1 MWLKPLKNVSD
12 NQLKHIAASAGI
24 VLALM
29 LMLVKIFASLYTG
42 SLAILSSLVDSIS
55 DILASVIS
63 LVAVRFSSLPA
74 SFGHRYGFGKIEALS
89 ALIQSAFVA
98 GSGLFVIYEGVD
110 RFINPTVLVD
120 TDFGIGVMIFSLVCT
135 IAVVYFQQYVAKKT
149 DSIAVEADSA
159 HYVVDIAS
167 NVAIIL
173 GLVVVKFFGI
183 EWFDP
188 LAAVFVSAYLLR
200 NAYKIAKGA
209 VALLLD
215 KELPDEVRE
224 KVIAAVKGCD
234 FCRGVH
240 DLRSRDS
247 GGIYMFEL
255 HLELDGNLPLYE
267 AHRFTDIAESKIKE
281 LYPKSQV
288 IIHQD
293 PAGFEEERLDN
304 KLAK

>member
-1 MWLKPLKNVSD
+1 M
-12 NQLKHIAASAGI
+12 
-24 VLALM
+24 
-29 LMLVKIFASLYTG
+29 
-42 SLAILSSLVDSIS
+42 
-55 DILASVIS
+55 
-63 LVAVRFSSLPA
+63 
-74 SFGHRYGFGKIEALS
+74 
-89 ALIQSAFVA
+89 
-98 GSGLFVIYEGVD
+98 
-110 RFINPTVLVD
+110 LVD
-120 TDFGIGVMIFSLVCT
+120 TAFGIGIMIFSLVCT
-135 IAVVYFQQYVAKKT
+135 IAVVCFQQYVAKKT
-149 DSIAVEADSA
+149 DSLAVEADSA

-167 NVAIIL
+167 NAAIIL
-173 GLVVVKFFGI
+173 SLVVVKFFGI

-188 LAAVFVSAYLLR
+188 LAAVFVSVYLLR
-200 NAYKIAKGA
+200 NAYKIAKEA

-224 KVIAAVKGCD
+224 KVISAVKGCD